1 MSASSRP
8 RQSTSST
15 SQTSRRQPVCYISSD
30 SSSPSA
36 RPLPA
41 LRRPSTSVSQYSSSY
56 STSRSIT
63 SSSRPS
69 VQRRQ
74 ASTASGRKSR
84 AASSIWGSDSH
95 VIICAVTE
103 ARGVTPSVGL
113 SFVNITTN
121 EAILSQIC
129 DTQFYVKTIHK
140 IQMYEP
146 STILMVNTAL
156 PPNPKSN
163 LVSIIEAELPGTTI
177 EPLDRSQV
185 YRAVVSRVNCGPFL
199 AHSIPAIRE
208 HDDDRSVNYPLP
220 GVNPEST
227 RAKIKGLSVRSLK
240 RMFNTNG
247 IKDVKKQYNTTFKP
261 ALKEF
266 ADVEKLLTSQSSISA
281 SEIAIDQ
288 VLGVKAFVVA
298 VPQLRE
304 ALAAARTDLLMRVY
318 EICRPEVTQP
328 VVNIIA
334 ETINGDVTAMKAP
347 IDMRNQRTYAVK
359 SGVHGL
365 LDIARQTYKEA
376 TEDVYQHV
384 DELSKE
390 HELAIDVKFDNRR
403 KFWLR
408 LEQNEIEDHSH
419 NEAVMLSD
427 NVIQQL
433 LDCIRKYVPDL
444 FRVCEGIA
452 LLDMVASFAQSAT
465 TRDYVRP
472 EVSDTLALKSAR
484 HPICERVNP
493 DQFVP
498 NDVYANEQHRFQI
511 ITGCNMSGKSTY
523 IRMIA
528 LMQVMAQVGSF
539 VPAQYAVFPI
549 IRQLFV
555 RMSTDDN
562 IEANMST
569 FSLEMREMAFIL
581 RNINDKSLAII
592 DELGRG
598 TSSRDGLAIALAIS
612 EALIQSGSTVWFAT
626 HFEELTR
633 ILGNRP
639 GVLNLHLETDIS
651 RSSEYQARMT
661 MLYKIKSGPVQE
673 KNYGLNLARAM
684 GFPESFIEVAQEVSQ
699 KLTESIEEKKDASE
713 SRQLLRQR
721 KMILNLSSML
731 TQLVESDM
739 DDAALGSYLR
749 CLQDDIL
756 ASITAALQDR
766 HDTTFCGFRFHVHTF
781 YRFLDV
787 FECKHFIGQVKLYSA
802 MRGAFE
808 TTGVGWLTIILGWV
822 LTALA
827 LLSLILYIWS
837 RGVDRTP
844 PHHLDDILLYLSFL
858 LSLALMSV
866 TTWAVVVEG
875 QGRHQSDESRS
886 QFELVAKSLLINE
899 VLWGV
904 VNTFLRIGA
913 ILFLRKV
920 FKATQHL
927 NYITTILLV
936 ASAAYAIAVIATS
949 LAICQPISASWDQ
962 TVSGRCGNEIQAY
975 LSLEIISAILDLD
988 LWPLIAIVCCC
999 TTASAGTV
1007 LHRFRLWAKSRSFSP
1022 SNVIWSISTG
1032 RSRWW
1037 SSTVTRR
1044 DQETNFREAISKSE
1058 PLRSAHS
1065 LELLEEARSADTAI
1079 STPTRLQSETQRWT
1093 SSGTIDIPNQSIHST
1108 NE

>member
-1 MSASSRP
+1 MSHPSAMPASSRP

-15 SQTSRRQPVCYISSD
+15 SQASRRQPVCYISSD

-41 LRRPSTSVSQYSSSY
+41 PRRPSTSVSQDSYSY

-84 AASSIWGSDSH
+84 TTSSIWGSDSH

-156 PPNPKSN
+156 PPSPKSN

-177 EPLDRSQV
+177 EPLDRKYWSEHAGLEFIQSLAFRDDLEAIKVAIGGNFYATCSFAAAVKYIELSCRVSIAAHSLRIRYQPSENTMMIDLSTIHSLELIQNLQEPRSKDCLFGLLNECLTPMGSRMLRSNIIQPSSQV
-185 YRAVVSRVNCGPFL
+185 
-199 AHSIPAIRE
+199 
-208 HDDDRSVNYPLP
+208 
-220 GVNPEST
+220 EST
-227 RAKIKGLSVRSLK
+227 LMPRYDALEELTMKEDLFFDIR
-240 RMFNTNG
+240 R
-247 IKDVKKQYNTTFKP
+247 

-266 ADVEKLLTSQSSISA
+266 ADVEKLLTSLVIIPQQSSISA

-304 ALAAARTDLLMRVY
+304 ALAAARTDLLKRVY
-318 EICRPEVTQP
+318 EICRPEVTRP
-328 VVNIIA
+328 VVDIIA
-334 ETINGDVTAMKAP
+334 ETINDDVTAMKAP

-390 HELAIDVKFDNRR
+390 HELAVDVKFDNRR

-408 LEQNEIEDHSH
+408 LEQNEIEDRQLPDVFINKIARNRWVECQTLTLIQLNNRITDSH

-452 LLDMVASFAQSAT
+452 LLDMVTSFAQSAT

-549 IRQLFV
+549 IQQLFV

-626 HFEELTR
+626 HFEELTK

-699 KLTESIEEKKDASE
+699 KLTESIEQKKDASE

-749 CLQDDIL
+749 CLQDEFVMQMD
-756 ASITAALQDR
+756 
-766 HDTTFCGFRFHVHTF
+766 G
-781 YRFLDV
+781 
-787 FECKHFIGQVKLYSA
+787 K
-802 MRGAFE
+802 
-808 TTGVGWLTIILGWV
+808 
-822 LTALA
+822 
-827 LLSLILYIWS
+827 
-837 RGVDRTP
+837 
-844 PHHLDDILLYLSFL
+844 
-858 LSLALMSV
+858 SV
-866 TTWAVVVEG
+866 EE
-875 QGRHQSDESRS
+875 ES
-886 QFELVAKSLLINE
+886 
-899 VLWGV
+899 
-904 VNTFLRIGA
+904 
-913 ILFLRKV
+913 
-920 FKATQHL
+920 
-927 NYITTILLV
+927 
-936 ASAAYAIAVIATS
+936 
-949 LAICQPISASWDQ
+949 
-962 TVSGRCGNEIQAY
+962 
-975 LSLEIISAILDLD
+975 
-988 LWPLIAIVCCC
+988 
-999 TTASAGTV
+999 
-1007 LHRFRLWAKSRSFSP
+1007 
-1022 SNVIWSISTG
+1022 
-1032 RSRWW
+1032 
-1037 SSTVTRR
+1037 
-1044 DQETNFREAISKSE
+1044 
-1058 PLRSAHS
+1058 
-1065 LELLEEARSADTAI
+1065 EEMI
-1079 STPTRLQSETQRWT
+1079 
-1093 SSGTIDIPNQSIHST
+1093 
-1108 NE
+1108 